1 MLKKITHI
9 TLILILIMATTG
21 VTISRHYC
29 GNHLV
34 AISLFKS
41 VKCACGDKD
50 CHNVLKQIK
59 VTDNYSASEVLHS
72 DAPISFDLPSFVFE
86 GLTYPT
92 YAGYSFAFFFLK
104 SPPLHDEKTLYL
116 LQSFRC

>member
-1 MLKKITHI
+1 MLKKISHI
-9 TLILILIMATTG
+9 TLILLLIVATTG

-34 AISLFKS
+34 AVSLFKMD
-41 VKCACGDKD
+41 KCACGDKD

-72 DAPISFDLPSFVFE
+72 DAPISFDLPAYVFE
-86 GLTYPT
+86 GISDTPH
-92 YAGYSFAFFFLK
+92 ASYSFAFFFLK
-104 SPPLHDEKTLYL
+104 PPPLHDEKTLYL

>member
-1 MLKKITHI
+1 MLKKFTHI
-9 TLILILIMATTG
+9 ALIILMIVATSG
-21 VTISRHYC
+21 FTISKHYC

-34 AISLFKS
+34 SVSLFKS

-50 CHNVLKQIK
+50 CHNELKQIK

-72 DAPISFDLPSFVFE
+72 SNPLSFEIPSVVF
-86 GLTYPT
+86 
-92 YAGYSFAFFFLK
+92 AGIVIFPDPAYSSSFFFINA
-104 SPPLHDEKTLYL
+104 PPLQHEKTLSL

>member
-9 TLILILIMATTG
+9 TLILLLIVATTG

-34 AISLFKS
+34 AVSLFKTD
-41 VKCACGDKD
+41 KCACGDKD

-59 VTDNYSASEVLHS
+59 VTDHYSVSEVLHS
-72 DAPISFDLPSFVFE
+72 AVPISFDLPAFVFE
-86 GLTYPT
+86 GFTFPFHASSS
-92 YAGYSFAFFFLK
+92 YAFLFFK
-104 SPPLHDEKTLYL
+104 PPPLHNEKTLYL

>member
-1 MLKKITHI
+1 MLKRITHI
-9 TLILILIMATTG
+9 ALILLLIVATTG

-29 GNHLV
+29 GNYLIAV
-34 AISLFKS
+34 SLFKS

-50 CHNVLKQIK
+50 CHNEIKQIK

-72 DAPISFDLPSFVFE
+72 SNPLSIEIPSVVFA
-86 GLTYPT
+86 GLGVFHNP
-92 YAGYSFAFFFLK
+92 AYSSSFFFIK
-104 SPPLHDEKTLYL
+104 APPLQYEKTLSL